1 MATSFA
7 GCLGTPASFK
17 AFPLGVG
24 GRNMNLLR
32 SICCLFGSRC
42 APEETKSPGDRAE
55 QSTSADLG
63 QREADLEK
71 TGKEQMSHMEGSG
84 ATGRKSGKP
93 R

>member
-1 MATSFA
+1 
-7 GCLGTPASFK
+7 
-17 AFPLGVG
+17 
-24 GRNMNLLR
+24 MNLLR

-42 APEETKSPGDRAE
+42 APEETKSPGDRAK

-84 ATGRKSGKP
+84 ATGRKSESGADLLKG
-93 R
+93 RHSRRGRHFNFL